1 MKFIKRAIK
10 NNYQKFI
17 VSLIAGTVKEK
28 FLKDRDENFN
38 VFVRKISTVEE
49 NATQAHTELS
59 YSVRRLEVK
68 IDAITRAMASINQ
81 QHGFE
86 ADEK

>member
-10 NNYQKFI
+10 NNYQKLI
-17 VSLIAGTVKEK
+17 LSLIAGTVKEK
-28 FLKDRDENFN
+28 LLRDRDENFN

-49 NATQAHTELS
+49 NATQTHADLS
-59 YSVRRLEVK
+59 NSVRRLEVK
-68 IDAITRAMASINQ
+68 VDAITRAMASINQ